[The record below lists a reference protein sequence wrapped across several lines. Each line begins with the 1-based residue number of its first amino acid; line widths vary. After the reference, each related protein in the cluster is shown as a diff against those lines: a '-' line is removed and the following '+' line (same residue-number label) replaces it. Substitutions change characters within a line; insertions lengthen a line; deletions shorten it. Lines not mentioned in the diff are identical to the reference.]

1 MQNERSSLFYAA
13 NFDPEVNRLFKSVQT
28 GDVQRINMFKK
39 VTLQTV
45 ENLLQDR
52 NLSRGGWAEW
62 VQVKDMVSNFENLD
76 PGDQK
81 FLCNYG
87 APFSYL
93 FAKTSN
99 L

>member
-1 MQNERSSLFYAA
+1 MQNERNSLFYAA

-28 GDVQRINMFKK
+28 GDVQKINMFKK

-45 ENLLQDR
+45 ENLLQGND
-52 NLSRGGWAEW
+52 LSQGGKSEW
-62 VQVKDMVSNFENLD
+62 SHIKDMVSNFENLD
-76 PGDQK
+76 SGDQK

-93 FAKTSN
+93 FAKTYN